1 MSLRARRPARG
12 RAHGTAATVLAA
24 AAACACIVQATACK
38 DDGTHVYIGR
48 FYLESRGCLGTTS
61 SLDVIEGDV
70 TGQCD
75 PVCLIQHRADAARSV
90 YVATMCP
97 PYPAA
102 VEFDTSGTD
111 PVCAPALAA
120 LARNDTCATDGGSAH
135 PLPPPVL
142 DAAPE

>member
-1 MSLRARRPARG
+1 M
-12 RAHGTAATVLAA
+12 LAA
-24 AAACACIVQATACK
+24 AAAGLFVAQLPACK

-70 TGQCD
+70 PGECA
-75 PVCLIQHRADAARSV
+75 PICLVQRRADAARTI

-97 PYPAA
+97 PYPSA

-120 LARNDTCATDGGSAH
+120 LARNDTCAIDGGSAN
-135 PLPPPVL
+135 PLPPDAGVPDAGDAS

>member
-1 MSLRARRPARG
+1 MKRRVRD
-12 RAHGTAATVLAA
+12 RAHGVAAAVLAA
-24 AAACACIVQATACK
+24 AAACMCIVQLSACEN
-38 DDGTHVYIGR
+38 DGTHVYIGR

-70 TGQCD
+70 PGECA
-75 PVCLIQHRADAARSV
+75 PVCLVQRRADAARTV

-102 VEFDTSGTD
+102 VEFDTSGAD
-111 PVCAPALAA
+111 PACAPALAA

-135 PLPPPVL
+135 PLPPEAGAG
-142 DAAPE
+142 DATPE